1 MASQEVEVEKKY
13 DVGADAEVP
22 DLRKVPGVARVGEP
36 RVDHLEAVYFDTED
50 SALASRGITLRRR
63 TGGSDAGWH
72 AKLPPRDGAGSGSGG
87 SGSSAEPQRRRELRA
102 PLGQP
107 GVVPDILLAHL
118 LVYLRG
124 DDPLPAVRLE
134 TQRTTYP
141 LYGDDG
147 VHLADLADDRVSAHI
162 LKLSGALDEEAGTQ
176 HWREWELEL
185 VHGSPDLFPAAE
197 DTLTATGARPAGHGS
212 KLAKALQGAGG
223 AKAAGEDVS
232 ASAVKPPSKKGP
244 GRKAPGKKG
253 PVSDLLIAYLAAQ
266 IDEMLA
272 SDPGVRLE
280 QPEAVHDLRSA
291 TRRARSALAA
301 YRGFY
306 SAVTVRRL
314 RDELKWLGGM
324 LGSPRDAEVM
334 LDRLRGHAAEL
345 PPGPASK
352 AAADR
357 LEEELGNTLDTA
369 YRKLQKTLL
378 SERYFRLLDDLE
390 AFRDQPPTRPEG
402 AAPARKATGRL
413 VRKAAKRLQRAAR
426 KAKRARRGAGY
437 EETLHQ
443 VRKDAKR
450 LRHVAESMVPVHGKR
465 ARKTAK
471 AAHREQ
477 EILGNFHDSVVARDR
492 LARIAAMPELPDD
505 VVSAFVTLHTRQ
517 IQLAAEAE
525 AKYWK
530 ARKKSRKTLQRGVG

>member
-1 MASQEVEVEKKY
+1 
-13 DVGADAEVP
+13 
-22 DLRKVPGVARVGEP
+22 
-36 RVDHLEAVYFDTED
+36 
-50 SALASRGITLRRR
+50 
-63 TGGSDAGWH
+63 
-72 AKLPPRDGAGSGSGG
+72 
-87 SGSSAEPQRRRELRA
+87 
-102 PLGQP
+102 
-107 GVVPDILLAHL
+107 
-118 LVYLRG
+118 
-124 DDPLPAVRLE
+124 
-134 TQRTTYP
+134 
-141 LYGDDG
+141 
-147 VHLADLADDRVSAHI
+147 
-162 LKLSGALDEEAGTQ
+162 
-176 HWREWELEL
+176 
-185 VHGSPDLFPAAE
+185 
-197 DTLTATGARPAGHGS
+197 
-212 KLAKALQGAGG
+212 
-223 AKAAGEDVS
+223 
-232 ASAVKPPSKKGP
+232 
-244 GRKAPGKKG
+244 
-253 PVSDLLIAYLAAQ
+253 
-266 IDEMLA
+266 MLA

-291 TRRARSALAA
+291 TRRARSGLAA

-357 LEEELGNTLDTA
+357 LAEELGNTLDTA

-471 AAHREQ
+471 AAHRQQ

-492 LARIAAMPELPDD
+492 LAGIAAMPELPDD

>member
-1 MASQEVEVEKKY
+1 
-13 DVGADAEVP
+13 
-22 DLRKVPGVARVGEP
+22 
-36 RVDHLEAVYFDTED
+36 
-50 SALASRGITLRRR
+50 
-63 TGGSDAGWH
+63 
-72 AKLPPRDGAGSGSGG
+72 
-87 SGSSAEPQRRRELRA
+87 
-102 PLGQP
+102 
-107 GVVPDILLAHL
+107 
-118 LVYLRG
+118 
-124 DDPLPAVRLE
+124 
-134 TQRTTYP
+134 
-141 LYGDDG
+141 
-147 VHLADLADDRVSAHI
+147 
-162 LKLSGALDEEAGTQ
+162 
-176 HWREWELEL
+176 
-185 VHGSPDLFPAAE
+185 
-197 DTLTATGARPAGHGS
+197 
-212 KLAKALQGAGG
+212 
-223 AKAAGEDVS
+223 
-232 ASAVKPPSKKGP
+232 
-244 GRKAPGKKG
+244 
-253 PVSDLLIAYLAAQ
+253 LAAQ

-272 SDPGVRLE
+272 NDPGVRLE
-280 QPEAVHDLRSA
+280 QPETVHDLRSA

-306 SAVTVRRL
+306 SAVTVGRL

-334 LDRLRGHAAEL
+334 LERLRGHAAEL

-369 YRKLQKTLL
+369 LRKLQKTLL

-390 AFRDQPPTRPEG
+390 SFRDQPPTRPER

-426 KAKRARRGAGY
+426 KAKRARRGAEH

-465 ARKTAK
+465 ARKIAN
-471 AAHREQ
+471 AAHQ
-477 EILGNFHDSVVARDR
+477 QQQILGDFQGSVVARDR
-492 LARIAAMPELPDD
+492 LAGLAATSDLPGD

-525 AKYWK
+525 AKYWR
-530 ARKKSRKTLQRGVG
+530 ARKKSRRTLQRGVR